1 MTSPGNSV
9 VSDLRKEVTDSRYI
23 WTTGEIVKSVVGLAI
38 VAALIALATSLGN
51 DPQFGSPAALS
62 LLIGISLGIIFE
74 RGRFCFFCIFRDA
87 IENGV
92 TTGLISIFVALATGA
107 VGYSLVFAL
116 FLPVPNGEYLPPAAH
131 IGPISWA
138 LVAGA
143 AAFGFG
149 MVLSGACIAGHL
161 YRVGQGSLRAIPSL
175 FGVVIG
181 FGLALLGWN
190 DIYLSQIQQAP
201 VVWLPD
207 HLGYSGSLIVTLVAI
222 GILVLVTLR
231 FTKKQDRNYA
241 TIENPFTLSAIGYSL
256 FKKRWSPAITGA
268 LVGLIGTFAYLRI
281 EPLGVTRQIGTS
293 TRTLLD
299 SQALLPET
307 LNGLDALAG
316 CVGIISE
323 TITNN
328 GWIILGIVIASFAAA
343 LAGGRFKVEPL
354 SLKGSVSGLLGGV
367 LLGWGAMISLGCT
380 IGVLLSGIQA
390 FSLAGWVFGVVM
402 FAAVLIGIKL
412 KLHKLV

>member
-1 MTSPGNSV
+1 MI
-9 VSDLRKEVTDSRYI
+9 SDLPKEVADPRFAWSRV
-23 WTTGEIVKSVVGLAI
+23 EVVKTLAGLVI
-38 VAALIALATSLGN
+38 VAALIGLATKLGN
-51 DPQFGSPAALS
+51 DPQLGSPAALS
-62 LLIGISLGIIFE
+62 LLIGVSLGIIFE

-92 TTGLISIFVALATGA
+92 TAGLVSILVALLTGA

-161 YRVGQGSLRAIPSL
+161 YRIGQGSLRAIPSL
-175 FGVVIG
+175 IGVIAG
-181 FGLALLGWN
+181 FALALLGWN

-207 HLGYSGSLIVTLVAI
+207 HLGYNGSLIVTLAAI
-222 GILVLVTLR
+222 ALLFLVTLR
-231 FTKKQDRNYA
+231 FTKKQDRNYSSL
-241 TIENPFTLSAIGYSL
+241 ENPFTFSAIVFSM
-256 FKKRWSPAITGA
+256 FRKRWSPALTGA
-268 LVGLIGTFAYLRI
+268 LVGLIGTVAYLRI

-299 SQALLPET
+299 SQSLLPET

-316 CVGIISE
+316 CIGIVSE

-328 GWIILGIVIASFAAA
+328 GWIILGIVLASFAAA

-354 SLKGSVSGLLGGV
+354 SIKGSISGLVGGV

-390 FSLAGWVFGVVM
+390 FSLAGWVFGSVM
-402 FAAVLIGIKL
+402 FAAVLAGIKL
-412 KLHKLV
+412 RLHKFV